1 VYVISLLQ
9 AAAGF
14 LTVRLCYPPTS
25 PLETTSGE
33 HAAWVGG
40 AAQVKDEEGRLMN
53 DFTGR
58 VKREEWQPP
67 AGLKRTLVVA
77 LDTAQ
82 YQLDME
88 AMQASGSEDV
98 YSAFNLLLRRKPKA
112 RTRRRPGGAAQGGAC
127 GGSIGARVC
136 RVAET
141 NSSWT
146 PGVSLVPSAGTV
158 MAHGWAPLVRRAP
171 LSCRGSSLY
180 TA

>member
-1 VYVISLLQ
+1 
-9 AAAGF
+9 
-14 LTVRLCYPPTS
+14 
-25 PLETTSGE
+25 
-33 HAAWVGG
+33 
-40 AAQVKDEEGRLMN
+40 MN

-112 RTRRRPGGAAQGGAC
+112 RMRRLPGRAAQGLLAAPAQAG
-127 GGSIGARVC
+127 VC
-136 RVAET
+136 DAWRK
-141 NSSWT
+141 
-146 PGVSLVPSAGTV
+146 
-158 MAHGWAPLVRRAP
+158 
-171 LSCRGSSLY
+171 
-180 TA
+180 

>member
-1 VYVISLLQ
+1 
-9 AAAGF
+9 
-14 LTVRLCYPPTS
+14 
-25 PLETTSGE
+25 
-33 HAAWVGG
+33 
-40 AAQVKDEEGRLMN
+40 MN

-146 PGVSLVPSAGTV
+146 PGVQSGAICRDCDGAWPGAPCQARPSV
-158 MAHGWAPLVRRAP
+158 M
-171 LSCRGSSLY
+171 
-180 TA
+180 